1 MKRIIAVLMTIT
13 LAIGLCSC
21 GKDAEPAAVP
31 ILTAE
36 QIRAAETASVRE
48 LAEKLAAEMQAGTLT
63 AESEWEGYVSEKAKN
78 ALTPDEKSEY
88 MKGRELSLYAMPAIL
103 SFTVSEPKP
112 TEDGLYSV
120 TVTISYANG
129 VTKPVRYTFA
139 ADGFVI

>member
-1 MKRIIAVLMTIT
+1 
-13 LAIGLCSC
+13 
-21 GKDAEPAAVP
+21 
-31 ILTAE
+31 
-36 QIRAAETASVRE
+36 
-48 LAEKLAAEMQAGTLT
+48 
-63 AESEWEGYVSEKAKN
+63 
-78 ALTPDEKSEY
+78 